1 MYQLS
6 LHCFD
11 STAEVNIAFAL
22 IHERAKQ
29 PRENNILN
37 LRVADLVANDSVR
50 SIVDDRC
57 NSRCH
62 SEAR

>member
-29 PRENNILN
+29 PGENEL
-37 LRVADLVANDSVR
+37 LTLSQTTVFGRL
-50 SIVDDRC
+50 
-57 NSRCH
+57 
-62 SEAR
+62 